1 MKKINT
7 VVWVSVYVCVC
18 GKNSIYYLFLE
29 LLLIC
34 LEMLSTGMENPG
46 LLSYSILLKPIIS
59 SMHFH
64 QDWLTLYNFV
74 GAKSWLGSRVVC
86 HDSLGEP
93 HNFFFTNM
101 SPSNVPAQTKL
112 NTAVRLP
119 FHNLFMLT
127 RPVQKITEHSS

>member
-86 HDSLGEP
+86 HDSLAEP
-93 HNFFFTNM
+93 HDFFLQVW
-101 SPSNVPAQTKL
+101 VPTMCLHKL
-112 NTAVRLP
+112 SLTQQSGYHSTICSCLQG
-119 FHNLFMLT
+119 LF
-127 RPVQKITEHSS
+127 RK